1 MSTFTCQELA
11 NAFNW
16 GACACEHSPMPI
28 FGSVTGTMFPYSTFG
43 WSPQNKSY
51 AKSECCEIACEIAQN
66 ANPIS
71 PFEPVGQMGGLTPSG
86 TGRKPSGLVAP
97 EANRKKGF
105 RGQSG
110 GGIVGGPYQV
120 DTSPF
125 YEAGVQAAQAA
136 FQAGGVNAL
145 LSFLAGFNSG
155 H

>member
-16 GACACEHSPMPI
+16 GACSCQHSPMPNV
-28 FGSVTGTMFPYSTFG
+28 GSVSNSTFPYSTYG
-43 WSPQNKSY
+43 WSPQNKAF
-51 AKSECCEIACEIAQN
+51 AKSECCEIACERAQN

-71 PFEPVGQMGGLTPSG
+71 PFDPVGQMGGLTPSG
-86 TGRKPSGLVAP
+86 RKPSDLYSND
-97 EANRKKGF
+97 NRKKGF

-110 GGIVGGPYQV
+110 VSTTG
-120 DTSPF
+120 F

-155 H
+155 Q

>member
-16 GACACEHSPMPI
+16 GACSCQHSPMPNV
-28 FGSVTGTMFPYSTFG
+28 GSVSNSTFPYSTYG
-43 WSPQNKSY
+43 WSPQNKAF
-51 AKSECCEIACEIAQN
+51 AKSECCEIACERAQN

-86 TGRKPSGLVAP
+86 TGRKPSDLVAS
-97 EANRKKGF
+97 EDNRKKGF

-110 GGIVGGPYQV
+110 EGLDMFMV
-120 DTSPF
+120 DAAPF
-125 YEAGVQAAQAA
+125 YQAGVEAAQRA
-136 FQAGGVNAL
+136 FELGGVNAL

-155 H
+155 Q